1 MAFFVFSMKRAKR
14 SIPTDF
20 DPVYPYGNPPLNIIP
35 PFYSTDGFQEFPVT
49 TLSLK
54 VDDPVTF
61 SNTGG
66 ITLKLGGG
74 VSINQNG
81 ELESSS
87 VPTILNPPLEN
98 SNGSLSLNIGEGL
111 QESNGALVL
120 YKEPPF
126 IFSSNALS
134 IDLGNGMQL
143 AADKLSLK
151 LGNGL
156 SFSTDGSLQ
165 VQTSSPLINGSSV
178 GINLSSPFAI
188 DSNQALSLQTESY
201 FSTNNSLSLNV
212 GDGLQTTNDQLSLQ
226 VSPYFGFSSGA
237 LSLSIANM
245 MNLTNNTLGVNVGNG
260 LFVNSSNDIA
270 VNVRA
275 PLNYS
280 GTTKS
285 VTVVAGPGLTISGDT
300 LGSDI
305 RVNAGAGLMADTNN
319 VRVKLGS
326 GLSFDTNG
334 NIQVN
339 VGSGLQIDNGAVV
352 VSSSTPTASY
362 STTSASTP
370 TSTSPTSGTYLYNYQ
385 IAFSWDIVE
394 TDQNYF
400 IYTLRCTE
408 ITPQNNQVELSFTPT
423 DPNFISFFDY
433 INTMHTVA
441 HQISGS
447 TVTNIP
453 ITVTYSNSS
462 NQLRIIFSSTVVKN
476 LTMTPWVASV
486 VRHKAAITSGSAWM
500 GTAW

>member
-1 MAFFVFSMKRAKR
+1 MKRAKR
-14 SIPTDF
+14 SLPTDF
-20 DPVYPYGNPPLNIIP
+20 DPVYPYGNPPLNILP

-54 VDDPVTF
+54 VDNPVTF
-61 SNTGG
+61 SDTGG
-66 ITLKLGGG
+66 LTLKLGGG
-74 VSINQNG
+74 VSLNQNG
-81 ELESSS
+81 ELESSTI
-87 VPTILNPPLEN
+87 PTTVNPPLEN

-120 YKEPPF
+120 YKQPPF

-134 IDLGNGMQL
+134 IDMGNGMQL
-143 AADKLSLK
+143 AADKLSVK

-212 GDGLQTTNDQLSLQ
+212 GDGLQTTNNQLSLQ

-245 MNLTNNTLGVNVGNG
+245 MNITNNTLGVNVGDG

-285 VTVVAGPGLTISGDT
+285 VTVVAGPGLTISGET

-305 RVNAGAGLMADTNN
+305 RVNAGNGLFADAQN
-319 VRVKLGS
+319 VRVKLGA
-326 GLSFDTNG
+326 GLIFDSNG

-339 VGSGLQIDNGAVV
+339 VGSGLQIQNNAVV
-352 VSSSTPTASY
+352 VASSTNTSSSIASY
-362 STTSASTP
+362 SASSASTP

-394 TDQNYF
+394 TEHNYF

-408 ITPQNNQVELSFTPT
+408 ITPQNSQSELSFTPT
-423 DPNFISFFDY
+423 DQNFIRFFDY
-433 INTMHTVA
+433 INTMQTVA

-447 TVTNIP
+447 TVTHIP
-453 ITVTYSNSS
+453 ITVTYSNSN
-462 NQLRIIFSSTVVKN
+462 NQLRIIFSSRVLQNV
-476 LTMTPWVASV
+476 TMSPWVASV
-486 VRHKAAITSGSAWM
+486 VRYKTTITSGNMWM
-500 GTAW
+500 GAAW